1 MTATDPTVAF
11 PLWAAIIRARTS
23 LPPDF
28 LIVAREPFYL
38 GADAAYVELDGS
50 RMPTAA
56 REAGFSPFLDR
67 HDLEKL
73 LEDCDRKVMS
83 DFSRAEYVIYYAVND
98 AYPHW
103 YDDLV
108 DS

>member
-1 MTATDPTVAF
+1 MTTTNPTVAF
-11 PLWAAIIRARTS
+11 PLWAAIIRARAS

-38 GADAAYVELDGS
+38 GADAAYVELDG
-50 RMPTAA
+50 AY
-56 REAGFSPFLDR
+56 REAGFSPFLDM

-83 DFSRAEYVIYYAVND
+83 DFSRAEYVIYYATND
-98 AYPHW
+98 AYPFW

-108 DS
+108 DR